1 MINIVVDAF
10 SYIKAYACQIGQI
23 SGTPQLTALIFEH
36 FILADNGRGATLKMG
51 AAEGSQLFQEIEME
65 KSHDIFSKNSQ
76 IHPEQSNIIL
86 RSNKSSAFEI
96 KDLDE

>member
-1 MINIVVDAF
+1 LIGFIFNTNGEKCQAF

-51 AAEGSQLFQEIEME
+51 AAEG
-65 KSHDIFSKNSQ
+65 
-76 IHPEQSNIIL
+76 
-86 RSNKSSAFEI
+86 
-96 KDLDE
+96 